1 MVLND
6 LDDVIDRWVRQADH
20 DLDNAKKNLDIEAY
34 DVCLILCEQAVEKM
48 LKSLYIEER
57 QEEPPRTHSL
67 RKLIELT
74 DMPDD
79 ALKLV
84 AELDSYYLVLRYPD
98 IGDIVPYENVDREDA
113 ECGIDKAEKIME
125 LVKNKLQRGG
135 IDGI

>member
-34 DVCLILCEQAVEKM
+34 DVCLILCEQAAEKI
-48 LKSLYIEER
+48 LKALYIKER
-57 QEEPPRTHSL
+57 NEEPPRTHSL
-67 RKLIELT
+67 RKLVELT
-74 DMPDD
+74 DMPED

-98 IGDIVPYENVDREDA
+98 VGDIVPYENVDYEDA
-113 ECGIDKAEKIME
+113 EDGIDKAEQIIDLAKIQ
-125 LVKNKLQRGG
+125 LQKG
-135 IDGI
+135 D

>member
-1 MVLND
+1 MVLNH
-6 LDDVIDRWVRQADH
+6 LNEVTGRWVRQAEH
-20 DLDNAKKNLDIEAY
+20 DLENARKNLDIEAY
-34 DVCLILCEQAVEKM
+34 DVSLILCQQAVEKI
-48 LKSLYIEER
+48 LKALYIKER

-98 IGDIVPYENVDREDA
+98 VGDIVPYENVDKEDA
-113 ECGIDKAEKIME
+113 EDGIGKAEQIVE
-125 LVKNKLQRGG
+125 SVKSRLYGG
-135 IDGI
+135 H

>member
-1 MVLND
+1 MVLN
-6 LDDVIDRWVRQADH
+6 LLGKTIGRWVRQAEH
-20 DLDNAKKNLDIEAY
+20 DLENAKKNLNIEAF
-34 DVCLILCEQAVEKM
+34 DVCLILCQQAVEKI
-48 LKSLYIEER
+48 LKALYIKER

-98 IGDIVPYENVDREDA
+98 VGDIVPYENVDKEDA
-113 ECGIDKAEKIME
+113 EDGIDKTEQIVE
-125 LVKNKLQRGG
+125 LVKSKLYEGN
-135 IDGI
+135 